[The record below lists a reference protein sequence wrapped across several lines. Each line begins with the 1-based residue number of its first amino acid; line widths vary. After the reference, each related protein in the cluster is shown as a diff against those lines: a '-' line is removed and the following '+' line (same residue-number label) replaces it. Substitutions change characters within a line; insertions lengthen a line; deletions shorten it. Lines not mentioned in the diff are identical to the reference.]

1 MNVLLFILQLFPL
14 LLTTIQQ
21 IETAVQVAKAG
32 PAKLHL
38 LTGVVRAALK
48 ADSSSKPLPI
58 GQDQLIP
65 IIEAMT
71 TDIVTFYNATGVFKK
86 SS

>member
-21 IETAVQVAKAG
+21 IEATVQVAKAG
-32 PAKLHL
+32 PAKLQL
-38 LTGVVRAALK
+38 LTGVVKTAFK
-48 ADSSSKPLPI
+48 GDPTNPLPI
-58 GQDQLIP
+58 TQEQLLPVISTV
-65 IIEAMT
+65 AS
-71 TDIVTFYNATGVFKK
+71 DIVTFYNATGIFKK